1 MKRWMG
7 SIPLLL
13 LLVASLAS
21 AAEKKASGSRFQNA
35 APKPAGGW
43 DWEHAQVGPLD
54 ASRGI
59 YMQATAQ
66 VITPAGKST
75 VFFGRPTDLALDPA
89 QKLVA
94 VQHSHGLMLLDATTG
109 AILQSWPSRPTRIS
123 PILWVATDSTAS
135 PGKQTA
141 TRFG

>member
-1 MKRWMG
+1 MKRWIS

-21 AAEKKASGSRFQNA
+21 AAEKKASGSRLQNA
-35 APKPAGGW
+35 APKPAGAW

-94 VQHSHGLMLLDATTG
+94 VQHSHGLTLLDATSG
-109 AILQSWPSRPTRIS
+109 AIIQSLALPPNKTFL
-123 PILWVATDSTAS
+123 PY
-135 PGKQTA
+135 PGWQWIP
-141 TRFG
+141 RHHLGRRWQ

>member
-1 MKRWMG
+1 MKRWIS

-21 AAEKKASGSRFQNA
+21 AAEKKASGSRLQNA
-35 APKPAGGW
+35 APKPAGAW

-94 VQHSHGLMLLDATTG
+94 VQHSHGLMLLDATSG
-109 AILQSWPSRPTRIS
+109 AIHPE
-123 PILWVATDSTAS
+123 
-135 PGKQTA
+135 
-141 TRFG
+141 FGAPAR

>member
-1 MKRWMG
+1 MKRWMS
-7 SIPLLL
+7 SIALLL

-21 AAEKKASGSRFQNA
+21 AAEKKPSGSQSQNT

-43 DWEHAQVGPLD
+43 DWENAQVGPLD

-75 VFFGRPTDLALDPA
+75 VFFGGDLQGKACSEK
-89 QKLVA
+89 QK
-94 VQHSHGLMLLDATTG
+94 
-109 AILQSWPSRPTRIS
+109 
-123 PILWVATDSTAS
+123 
-135 PGKQTA
+135 
-141 TRFG
+141 

>member
-1 MKRWMG
+1 MKRWIS

-21 AAEKKASGSRFQNA
+21 AAEKKASGPRLQNA
-35 APKPAGGW
+35 PPKAAGAW

-66 VITPAGKST
+66 GITPAGRST
-75 VFFGRPTDLALDPA
+75 VF
-89 QKLVA
+89 
-94 VQHSHGLMLLDATTG
+94 
-109 AILQSWPSRPTRIS
+109 
-123 PILWVATDSTAS
+123 
-135 PGKQTA
+135 
-141 TRFG
+141 

>member
-1 MKRWMG
+1 MKRWIS

-21 AAEKKASGSRFQNA
+21 AAEKKASGSRLQNNA
-35 APKPAGGW
+35 APKPAGAW
-43 DWEHAQVGPLD
+43 DWERAQVGPLD

-66 VITPAGKST
+66 VITPAGTST

-94 VQHSHGLMLLDATTG
+94 VQHTHGL
-109 AILQSWPSRPTRIS
+109 
-123 PILWVATDSTAS
+123 
-135 PGKQTA
+135 
-141 TRFG
+141 

>member
-1 MKRWMG
+1 MKRWIS

-13 LLVASLAS
+13 LLVAS
-21 AAEKKASGSRFQNA
+21 AAEKKAPGSRLQNA
-35 APKPAGGW
+35 APEQAGAW

-94 VQHSHGLMLLDATTG
+94 VQHSHGLMLVDATSG
-109 AILQSWPSRPTRIS
+109 AIIQS
-123 PILWVATDSTAS
+123 L
-135 PGKQTA
+135 
-141 TRFG
+141 

>member
-1 MKRWMG
+1 MKRRIS

-21 AAEKKASGSRFQNA
+21 ASEQKASGSRLQNA
-35 APKPAGGW
+35 APKPAGTW

-54 ASRGI
+54 ASRGT

-66 VITPAGKST
+66 VITPAGRST
-75 VFFGRPTDLALDPA
+75 VFFGRPTDLAFDPA

-94 VQHSHGLMLLDATTG
+94 VSLE
-109 AILQSWPSRPTRIS
+109 
-123 PILWVATDSTAS
+123 AS
-135 PGKQTA
+135 VG
-141 TRFG
+141 

>member
-1 MKRWMG
+1 MKRWIS
-7 SIPLLL
+7 SIALLL

-21 AAEKKASGSRFQNA
+21 AAEKKASGSRLQNA
-35 APKPAGGW
+35 APKPAGAW

-66 VITPAGKST
+66 VITPAGQRT
-75 VFFGRPTDLALDPA
+75 VFFRRPTDLALDSA

-94 VQHSHGLMLLDATTG
+94 VQQSHRLLLLDAT
-109 AILQSWPSRPTRIS
+109 SR
-123 PILWVATDSTAS
+123 AS
-135 PGKQTA
+135 I
-141 TRFG
+141 